1 MPPKAGLQDI
11 SPTVS
16 RLWVKSRVLHFI
28 LALAAAASIPACPA
42 PITITSK
49 FLKLFIFLL
58 NPSID
63 LEDQILLLP
72 IQDLNERFS
81 TKIGCQ

>member
-1 MPPKAGLQDI
+1 MKANNLYYAI
-11 SPTVS
+11 
-16 RLWVKSRVLHFI
+16 
-28 LALAAAASIPACPA
+28 ALAAAASIPACPA